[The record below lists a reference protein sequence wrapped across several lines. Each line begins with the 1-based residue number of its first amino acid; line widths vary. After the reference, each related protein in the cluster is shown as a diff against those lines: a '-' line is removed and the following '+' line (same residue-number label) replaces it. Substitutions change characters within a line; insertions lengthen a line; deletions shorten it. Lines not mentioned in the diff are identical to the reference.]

1 MIRFL
6 TVEWLGGASPDAPPV
21 DTPAHME
28 RRVTAEPSS
37 SSFYLIV
44 IPLNA
49 LLLVSLAS
57 ATVFV
62 PSVTTMMK

>member
-6 TVEWLGGASPDAPPV
+6 TVEWLGGALPDAPPL
-21 DTPAHME
+21 DAPARME
-28 RRVTAEPSS
+28 RRAPADPSS
-37 SSFYLIV
+37 SFFYLIV

-62 PSVTTMMK
+62 PSVTTMM